1 MCFYLPAAPNS
12 KEVVMLSKE
21 YKKATAETLE
31 QLANDIAAGAKAT
44 ASLKKENK
52 ALRTQLSALQDAHD
66 HLKNDHQMLG
76 TKLMSVEIKLA
87 ERIKELEKINQ
98 SAQPTMR
105 QLESLRLALLNTVRA
120 QTK

>member
-1 MCFYLPAAPNS
+1 
-12 KEVVMLSKE
+12 MLSKE

-31 QLANDIAAGAKAT
+31 QLANDIAAGAKT
-44 ASLKKENK
+44 IASLKKQNK
-52 ALRTQLSALQDAHD
+52 LLRTQLSSLQDSHD
-66 HLKNDHQMLG
+66 HLKNENQMVL
-76 TKLMSVEIKLA
+76 TKLMSVEIKLT

-98 SAQPTMR
+98 SAQPTMQ

>member
-1 MCFYLPAAPNS
+1 
-12 KEVVMLSKE
+12 MLSKE

-31 QLANDIAAGAKAT
+31 QLANDIAAGAKT
-44 ASLKKENK
+44 IASLKKQNK
-52 ALRTQLSALQDAHD
+52 LLRTQLSSLQDSHD
-66 HLKNDHQMLG
+66 HLKNENQMVL

-87 ERIKELEKINQ
+87 ARIKELEKINQ
-98 SAQPTMR
+98 SAQPTMQ